1 MPETRRMAEEAK
13 RIGEDTQE
21 HVKRAGEAY
30 QSAVED
36 GFEAATRSFNEMNRS
51 FQNVA
56 AEITNFSKKRLE
68 DVVQSWEQV
77 LRAKSFGDV
86 MEVQS
91 RYVQK
96 AYEDYTSQMSRL
108 GEIYLDTVRNAP
120 SRFKRPPKELADL
133 RLAD

>member
-1 MPETRRMAEEAK
+1 MQETRRMAEEAK
-13 RIGEDTQE
+13 RIGEETQA

-30 QSAVED
+30 QNAVES
-36 GFEAATRSFNEMNRS
+36 GFEAATHSFGETNRG

-68 DVVQSWEQV
+68 DVAQAWEQV

-91 RYVQK
+91 RYAQK

-108 GEIYLDTVRNAP
+108 GEIYLDTVRNAAKP
-120 SRFKRPPKELADL
+120 VQETSKRFT
-133 RLAD
+133 

>member
-108 GEIYLDTVRNAP
+108 GEILDTVRNAP

>member
-36 GFEAATRSFNEMNRS
+36 GVEAATRSFNEMNRS

-108 GEIYLDTVRNAP
+108 GEIYLDTVRNAAEP
-120 SRFKRPPKELADL
+120 VQETSKGTS
-133 RLAD
+133 RLASG

>member
-21 HVKRAGEAY
+21 HGKRAGEAY

-36 GFEAATRSFNEMNRS
+36 GFEAATRSFNEINRS

-77 LRAKSFGDV
+77 LRAESFGDV

-108 GEIYLDTVRNAP
+108 GEIYLDTVRNAAKP
-120 SRFKRPPKELADL
+120 VQETSKGTS
-133 RLAD
+133 RLASG